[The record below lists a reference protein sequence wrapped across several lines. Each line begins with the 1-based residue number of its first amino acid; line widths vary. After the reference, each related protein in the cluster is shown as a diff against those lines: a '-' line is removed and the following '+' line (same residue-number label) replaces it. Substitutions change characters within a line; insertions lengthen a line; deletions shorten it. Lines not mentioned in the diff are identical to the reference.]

1 MPIVVS
7 IYEER
12 PSGYALTGGL
22 GRVRHKE
29 TISCP
34 HAMEHVKLYLKFLD
48 ILAYQCG
55 LEQSEFKK
63 PDGWGERSAQA
74 VKAIE
79 ECRKLEPDDPQEAK
93 PRLTDLTDA
102 EDNRGGAGRH
112 PSPPRI
118 PR

>member
-34 HAMEHVKLYLKFLD
+34 HATEHVKLYLKSLD

-55 LEQSEFKK
+55 IEQSEFTK
-63 PDGWGERSAQA
+63 PDGWDERYAQA

-79 ECRKLEPDDPQEAK
+79 ECRKLEPDDP
-93 PRLTDLTDA
+93 T
-102 EDNRGGAGRH
+102 GGETKIDGPDGR
-112 PSPPRI
+112 R
-118 PR
+118 R